1 MKKRLISLVTG
12 VLVWAALVNF
22 VFLGSFPM
30 NAASAA
36 NAANGAGKEK
46 KPVEMNS
53 FNEVTAQL
61 DKGGNFYL
69 YCGTEKLAKAVDEF
83 ALKLRIMMEQK
94 IENPEE
100 KADALNIFDFVYGMI
115 KNSGLMDVSGLG
127 ISTIALEPDLNR
139 TKMVC
144 HHYKGKGT
152 GLIWNLVKP
161 EPHALTQVGLLPAD
175 TVLAGFS
182 DFGLNVLWEWI
193 KKEALTSN
201 LPKLKQGILFLEPM
215 LQQQGIELGKLLNS
229 IDEAGYVLTLD
240 SRKKAAI
247 PMGKDKPALEIPE
260 PALAFVLAVKDDS
273 LFNLLQ
279 SKMPFAQKS
288 PNPEMKMLQIPV
300 PPMPFTVQPVIIQK
314 DGLLIIA
321 SNNDI
326 VNAMFAAKK
335 SGKGLISTAEF
346 KKLSEGIPTKGNSF
360 RFGSARLSQV
370 VMEIQSNLVRTA
382 AEGKDEDQILMNFM
396 KMFQEKYGMFGV
408 LRNTDEGTLYTMNH
422 GFDMEAFLLLPLSV
436 TLGIVAAIAIPNLLT
451 AKEKGKQKATM
462 GDMKTIGMAI
472 NMYIADNGK
481 APEGKTIL
489 EIKDKLEPF
498 YIKTLPLKDG
508 WDNDFHYRH
517 GTGDKQKEFAVA
529 SGGRDGVFDG
539 WEQSGVYIVTS
550 MDGFERDII
559 FADGKFTFGPKVK

>member
-1 MKKRLISLVTG
+1 MKKKLISLVTG

-22 VFLGSFPM
+22 VFLGSFPV

-36 NAANGAGKEK
+36 PGAGKEK

-69 YCGTEKLAKAVDEF
+69 YAGTEKLAKSVDEF

-94 IENPEE
+94 IEDDRE
-100 KADALNIFDFVYGMI
+100 KADALNIFDFIYSMA
-115 KNSGLMDVSGLG
+115 KNSGLMDVSGVG

-139 TKMVC
+139 TKVVC

-152 GLIWNLVKP
+152 GLIWNLMKP
-161 EPHALTQVGLLPAD
+161 EPHELTPLRLLPAD

-182 DFGLNVLWEWI
+182 DFGLNVFWEWF
-193 KKEALTSN
+193 KKEAQTSN

-215 LQQQGIELGKLLNS
+215 LQQQGIDLGKLLNS
-229 IDEAGYVLTLD
+229 IDEAGYVLALD

-247 PMGKDKPALEIPE
+247 PLGKDKPALEIPE
-260 PALAFVLAVKDDS
+260 PALAIVLAVKDDS
-273 LFNLLQ
+273 LFNLLE

-288 PNPEMKMLQIPV
+288 PNPEMRMLQIPV

-314 DGLLIIA
+314 DGLLIAA

-360 RFGSARLSQV
+360 RFGSARLSQAI
-370 VMEIQSNLVRTA
+370 MEIQSKMTRAFT
-382 AEGKDEDQILMNFM
+382 EGKGEDQTLMNFM
-396 KMFQEKYGMFGV
+396 KMFQEKYGIFGV
-408 LRNTDEGTLYTMNH
+408 VRNTEEGTLYTMNH

-436 TLGIVAAIAIPNLLT
+436 ALGIVAAIAIPNMLT
-451 AKEKGKQKATM
+451 AMQKGKQKATM
-462 GDMKTIGMAI
+462 GDMKIIGMAI
-472 NMYIADNGK
+472 KLYIDDHGK
-481 APEGKTIL
+481 APEGNTLL
-489 EIKDKLEPF
+489 EIADELQPF
-498 YIKTLPLKDG
+498 YIKTLPTKDG
-508 WDNDFHYRH
+508 WGNDFHYRH
-517 GTGDKQKEFAVA
+517 GAGDKQKEFAIA
-529 SGGRDGVFDG
+529 SGGRGGVFDG

-550 MDGFERDII
+550 MNGFEKDII
-559 FADGKFTFGPKVK
+559 FTDGKFTYGPKVK